1 MKATTSLDVIIA
13 IRAEI
18 VAKLTDN
25 TAVYSYSH
33 PSKNLPTKFYL
44 VKSLRQRGDGGLKE
58 GGFIEVCAYAKNKN
72 YEDDQTQPDLSTLKA
87 MSNQLYSILDDAII
101 GNIAIL
107 NIQETIVNEPNLRY
121 HYVSLVCEILS
132 VKKANNK

>member
-1 MKATTSLDVIIA
+1 MKATTSLDVISA
-13 IRAEI
+13 IQGEI

-25 TAVYSYSH
+25 TAVYPHSH
-33 PSKNLPTKFYL
+33 PSKNLPIKFYL

-58 GGFIEVCAYAKNKN
+58 GGFIEVCAYAANLNKV
-72 YEDDQTQPDLSTLKA
+72 DDQTQPNILLLNS
-87 MSNQLYSILDDAII
+87 MSNKLHSILDDAII

-107 NIQETIVNEPNLRY
+107 NIQETIVNEPDLRY

-132 VKKANNK
+132 VKQSK